1 MKRLLSAIA
10 FLSILFC
17 FTSNPIF
24 AQKGVQQLS
33 ENVGEFSKQVVE
45 LFEKSKRED
54 GQEAAQKFV
63 ANLNGAISGENQTAV
78 INTVN
83 EMFKKRMRTYP
94 HLFEYVQAV
103 NNLAQSSSDAQKFTE
118 WHGIVQTITQNI
130 KQSRFRDWQQFV
142 KFSISFFEDYSLF
155 KTRGKR
161 WEIQMVDY
169 SFKFAD
175 NDPEL
180 IVEEASLYAY
190 TAKDTLG
197 IINTKGS
204 FFPMKNIWKGKSGK
218 VTWERL
224 GFDPNVVY
232 VEIGSYDI
240 NLKDNDYVVEDALF
254 YHKTYFQRPLK
265 GKLTDKLSAKIK
277 GTFLYPEFLS
287 YETDLHMTNIAP
299 QLEFIGGFGLQG
311 EKIIGFGTEEQKAV
325 FKFFAE
331 DGRPIMSAKS
341 SRFGVKP
348 KQEINSVNTSVS
360 VYFAQ
365 DSIYHPSLNL
375 RYGINEKELQMV
387 RDSKASSK
395 IAFMSSFHQLE
406 ANVDAIFWKINT
418 PVINFKMASLRK
430 DLKVIFESFNL
441 YEKGRMAKYGV
452 ITGIDPVRKLGEI
465 ADGGTWRLH
474 SDRFAALLSP
484 RYETSNIL
492 ATLFD
497 LVEDGFIYYDGE
509 TSEITI
515 RDKALHYVRSSKGE
529 VDYDRIL
536 LVSEVDKP
544 DQENAQLDLDTKELL
559 VTGVE
564 RVALSDSQQ
573 VMMFPHEKLIRVKR
587 NRNMEVDGTIVAG
600 RVDLSGKN
608 FFFDYDPFTIKLD
621 SVDKMQIYV
630 PDETGKRQTVQ
641 GLAPIGTMVRDVS
654 GTLFIDKET
663 NKSGLKRYPSY
674 PRFVSD
680 KNSFLYY
687 NSSNLYEGA
696 YDKDRF
702 FFQLDPFEFEDLDEI
717 MPEQLNFAGTMISGG
732 IFPDFQQEAK
742 LQEDLSLGFTEETKV
757 DGYPIY
763 GLGTFTGS
771 ITMSNNGMKSNGKID
786 YLSSSFESEEF
797 NLLPDSMMAI
807 VDTFSMVRTKVNN
820 VEFPSVHNGKVTTK
834 WLPKQDSLLVKMR
847 NKKPF
852 KMFEDKVTL
861 RGNLLVS
868 SKGLKGTGTMNMA
881 QASIRA
887 DEFNYTSSTFQSDS
901 SDVIIKNEEV
911 AKVAFNS
918 YNVKSRV
925 DMDDMIGEFLANG
938 DNIPIVLPYNQF
950 KTTASEFYWVINEKL
965 INIRM
970 PENSANNYF
979 ESTHPDQ
986 GGLKFEAS
994 GGVVN
999 LEKNTIQIDGV
1010 PYINI
1015 ADAKI
1020 RPYDTKVLV
1029 NPEADIQPL
1038 ERALIVCD
1046 TLNEYHKLSNV
1057 KVKLKS
1063 INEFEANGTYRY
1075 KGKGL
1080 KKQKI
1085 AFDMVTTREI
1095 TKDEAEELEKPE
1107 LKGKFYT
1114 YGATNL
1120 PEDENLKLS
1129 KNIDFKGTV
1138 ILDSR
1143 EQFLIFD
1150 GFSKLELLSPQLD
1163 AQWFSFKDAI
1173 DPDNIQM
1180 DVTNPIGERK
1190 DTLFFGIMQDM
1201 DSLKL
1206 YSAFLTKKRTPLDI
1220 VLFRGTGDL
1229 NFNAEKNMYQVAS
1242 EEKLSGEALQGGV
1255 FTLLDEN
1262 NQVVTDGRITL
1273 GRNLGLVRLD
1283 AAGRI
1288 VNNLKTGEF
1297 SFRDVVMGIDFHFDE
1312 KMLESI
1318 GESFRYFNAEADEVN
1333 YSKEGFMNSAIELA
1347 NEKDVSELKRVIGQY
1362 GYLPERFKGLDQSF
1376 LLTDVEMV
1384 FDTSTRTIRTVG
1396 PIGVSFT
1403 GERYVNRM
1411 VNGYMEFGLRRSGD
1425 YFDIY
1430 FELEPDDGGKRPWY
1444 YFNYKKGTMSI
1455 ISSNPEF
1462 NQQIADMKEKERIKT
1477 NKKKGEIYQYVLAP
1491 MLKRNNFVARMK
1503 AAASA
1508 DAMKEE
1514 QGK

>member
-1 MKRLLSAIA
+1 MKRVTSAIA
-10 FLSILFC
+10 SFLIFIFLSPN
-17 FTSNPIF
+17 TVF

-33 ENVGEFSKQVVE
+33 TDVGEFSKQMIE

-54 GQEAAQKFV
+54 GQEAAEQFV
-63 ANLNGAISGENQTAV
+63 ANLKGAITGENQTAV

-83 EMFKKRMRTYP
+83 EMLKKRMRTYP
-94 HLFEYVQAV
+94 HLFLYISTINQFVISGAP
-103 NNLAQSSSDAQKFTE
+103 ADKFTE
-118 WHGIVQTITQNI
+118 WHGIVEKISTNMES
-130 KQSRFRDWQQFV
+130 SRFADWTEFLN
-142 KFSISFFEDYSLF
+142 FSQIFFEDFSLY

-169 SFKFAD
+169 EFKFTD
-175 NDPEL
+175 NIPEL

-190 TAKDTLG
+190 TAKDTMG

-204 FFPMKNIWKGKSGK
+204 FFPMKNLWKGQEGK

-224 GFDPNVVY
+224 GFDPNTVY

-240 NLKDNDYVVEDALF
+240 DLNASDYVVEDALF

-265 GKLTDKLSAKIK
+265 GKLTDKLSAKIQ

-287 YETDLHMTNIAP
+287 YETDIHMKNIAP
-299 QLEFIGGFGLQG
+299 QLEFEGGFGLQG
-311 EKIIGFGTEEQKAV
+311 EKIIGFGTEEKKAA
-325 FKFFAE
+325 FNFYAE
-331 DGRPIMSAKS
+331 DGRKIMVAKS
-341 SRFGVKP
+341 HRFGVKP
-348 KQEINSVNTSVS
+348 KEEINSVNTTVS

-375 RYGINEKELQMV
+375 RYNIPNKDLQLV
-387 RDSKASSK
+387 RDSKASSQ

-441 YEKGRMAKYGV
+441 FEKGRMLKYSV

-465 ADGGTWRLH
+465 AEGGTWQLE
-474 SDRFAALLSP
+474 SDRFASLLGNFQ
-484 RYETSNIL
+484 TSNIL

-509 TSEITI
+509 TKMITI
-515 RDKALHYVRSSKGE
+515 RDKALHYLHSMKGE
-529 VDYDRIL
+529 TDYDRIL
-536 LVSEVDKP
+536 LVSNVDKP

-564 RVALSDSQQ
+564 KVALSDSQQ
-573 VMMFPHEKLIRVKR
+573 VVMFPHEKLIRVKR

-600 RVDLSGKN
+600 RVDLTGKN

-630 PDETGKRQTVQ
+630 PDETGKHQSVQ
-641 GLAPIGTMVRDVS
+641 GLAPINTTVRDVS
-654 GTLFIDKET
+654 GTLFIDKEN
-663 NKSGLKRYPSY
+663 NKSGLERYPSY

-687 NSSNLYEGA
+687 ENPNLYDGA
-696 YDKDRF
+696 YSEDKF
-702 FFQLDPFEFEDLDEI
+702 YFQLDPFEFEDLDEI
-717 MPEQLNFAGTMISGG
+717 MPEQLNFAGTMVSGG
-732 IFPDFQQEAK
+732 IFPDFKQEAK

-757 DGYPIY
+757 EGYPIY

-771 ITMSNNGMKSNGKID
+771 ITMSNNGMKSTGRIN
-786 YLSSSFESEEF
+786 YLSSMLESEQF
-797 NLLPDSMMAI
+797 HLLPDSLMAKA
-807 VDTFSMVRTKVNN
+807 DTFAMERKKVNN
-820 VEFPSVHNGKVTTK
+820 VEFPSAHNGEVGVK
-834 WLPKQDSLLVKMR
+834 WLPKSDSMRVTMR

-852 KMFEDKVTL
+852 TMFEDKVTL
-861 RGNLLVS
+861 KGGLLLS
-868 SKGLKGTGTMNMA
+868 SKGLKGEGTMNMA

-887 DEFNYTSSTFQSDS
+887 DEFTYTSSTFQSDS
-901 SDVIIKNEEV
+901 SDVVIKNEEV

-938 DNIPIVLPYNQF
+938 DNIPIVLPYNQY

-970 PENSANNYF
+970 PENSQNNYF

-1020 RPYDTKVLV
+1020 RPYDTKVLI

-1038 ERALIVCD
+1038 ERALIVAD

-1057 KVKLKS
+1057 TVKIKS
-1063 INEFEANGTYRY
+1063 INEFEATGTYRY

-1080 KKQKI
+1080 KNQKI
-1085 AFDMVTTREI
+1085 DFDLVSTREY
-1095 TKDEAEELEKPE
+1095 TKEEMKELDKPE

-1114 YGATNL
+1114 YGATNM
-1120 PEDENLKLS
+1120 PEEEEFKLN
-1129 KNIDFKGTV
+1129 KNIDFKGN
-1138 ILDSR
+1138 ILLDSR
-1143 EQFLIFD
+1143 EQFLVFD
-1150 GFSKLELLSPQLD
+1150 GFAQLELLSPQLD
-1163 AQWFSFKDAI
+1163 VQWFSFKDAI

-1190 DTLFFGIMQDM
+1190 DTLMFGVLQDM
-1201 DSLKL
+1201 DSLNL
-1206 YSAFLTKKRTPLDI
+1206 YSAFLTKKRTPLDV

-1229 NFNAEKNMYQVAS
+1229 SYDSEKNMYQVAS
-1242 EEKLSGEALQGGV
+1242 KEKLSGESLKGDV
-1255 FTLLDEN
+1255 FTLLDET
-1262 NQVVTDGRITL
+1262 NQVVTDGRIYL
-1273 GRNLGLVRLD
+1273 GEDYGLVKVD

-1288 VNNLKTGEF
+1288 LNEMKTGKFE
-1297 SFRDVVMGIDFHFDE
+1297 FRDVVMGIDFHFDE
-1312 KMLESI
+1312 ELLESI
-1318 GESFRYFNAEADEVN
+1318 GESFRYYNAEADEVD
-1333 YSKEGFMNSAIELA
+1333 YSKDGFVNAAVELA
-1347 NEKDVSELKRVIGQY
+1347 SDKDAGELKRVIGQY

-1376 LLTDVEMV
+1376 LLTDLQMV
-1384 FDTSTRTIRTVG
+1384 FDTSTRTVRTTG

-1411 VNGYMEFGLRRSGD
+1411 VDGYIEFGLRRSGD
-1425 YFDIY
+1425 YFDVY
-1430 FELEPDDGGKRPWY
+1430 FELQPDENGKRPWY
-1444 YFNYKKGTMSI
+1444 YFSYKKGTMMI
-1455 ISSNPEF
+1455 LSSEPEF
-1462 NQQIADMKEKERIKT
+1462 NQKIADIKEKNRMKED
-1477 NKKKGEIYQYVLAP
+1477 KKRGLAYQFTLAP

-1503 AAASA
+1503 AAASS
-1508 DAMKEE
+1508 DAIDKE

>member
-1 MKRLLSAIA
+1 MKQVSSAIPFLLILL
-10 FLSILFC
+10 FLSP
-17 FTSNPIF
+17 TTIF

-33 ENVGEFSKQVVE
+33 TDIGEFSTQIKD

-54 GQEAAQKFV
+54 GQEAAAQFV
-63 ANLNGAISGENQTAV
+63 ANINGAIGAENQTAV

-83 EMFKKRMRTYP
+83 EVFKKRMRTYP
-94 HLFEYVQAV
+94 HLFNYVNAV
-103 NNLAQSSSDAQKFTE
+103 NSFIKSGGNDQKFTE
-118 WHGIVQTITQNI
+118 WHGILSQITSNI
-130 KQSRFRDWQQFV
+130 QQSRFRDWIRFV
-142 KFSISFFEDYSLF
+142 DFSNTFFEDYSLY

-169 SFKFAD
+169 SFKFAE
-175 NDPEL
+175 NVPEL

-190 TAKDTLG
+190 TAKDTMG

-204 FFPMKNIWKGKSGK
+204 FFPMENKWKGKEGK

-224 GFDPNVVY
+224 GFDPNNVY

-240 NLKDNDYVVEDALF
+240 DLKANDYVVEDALF

-265 GKLTDKLSAKIK
+265 GKLTDKLSAKVQ
-277 GTFLYPEFLS
+277 GTFRYPEFLS

-299 QLEFIGGFGLQG
+299 QLEFVGGFGLQG
-311 EKIIGFGTEEQKAV
+311 EKIIGFGTDEKKAI
-325 FKFFAE
+325 FNFFAE
-331 DGRPIMSAKS
+331 DGRRIMAAKS

-348 KQEINSVNTSVS
+348 DQEINSIATSVS

-365 DSIYHPSLNL
+365 DSIYHPSLNF
-375 RYGINEKELQMV
+375 RYNILEKELQMV
-387 RDSKASSK
+387 RDSKASSQ
-395 IAFMSSFHQLE
+395 IAYMSSFHQLE

-441 YEKGRMAKYGV
+441 YEKDRMAKYTV

-465 ADGGTWRLH
+465 AEGGTWHLE

-484 RYETSNIL
+484 RFQTSNIL
-492 ATLFD
+492 ATIFD
-497 LVEDGFIYYDGE
+497 LVQDGFIYYDGA
-509 TSEITI
+509 TNMITI

-529 VDYDRIL
+529 TDYDRIL

-573 VMMFPHEKLIRVKR
+573 VMIFPHEKLIRVKR
-587 NRNMEVDGTIVAG
+587 NRNMDIDGTVVAG

-630 PDETGKRQTVQ
+630 PDETGKRNTVQ

-654 GTLFIDKET
+654 GTLFIDKEN
-663 NKSGLKRYPSY
+663 NKSGLERYPSY

-687 NSSNLYEGA
+687 DNNKLYDGA
-696 YDKDRF
+696 YDKERF
-702 FFQLDPFEFEDLDEI
+702 YFQLDPFEFEDLDEI
-717 MPEQLNFAGTMISGG
+717 MPEQLNFAGKMVSGG
-732 IFPDFQQEAK
+732 IFPDFEQEAK
-742 LQEDLSLGFTEETKV
+742 LQEDLSLGFTEETSV
-757 DGYPIY
+757 NGYPIY

-771 ITMSNNGMKSNGKID
+771 IAMSNNGMKSTGRID
-786 YLSSSFESEEF
+786 YLSSILESEEF
-797 NLLPDSMMAI
+797 NLLPDSMMAK
-807 VDTFSMVRTKVNN
+807 VDTFSMERTKVNN
-820 VEFPSVHNGKVTTK
+820 IEFPSAHNSAVNVK
-834 WLPKQDSLLVKMR
+834 WLPKSDSMMVKMQ

-852 KMFEDKVTL
+852 AMFEDKVTL
-861 RGNLLVS
+861 RGNLLLT
-868 SKGLKGTGTMNMA
+868 SKGLKGNGTMNMA

-887 DEFNYTSSTFQSDS
+887 NEFSYTSSTFQSDS
-901 SDVIIKNEEV
+901 SDVVIKNEEV

-938 DNIPIVLPYNQF
+938 ENIPIVLPYNQF

-970 PENSANNYF
+970 PENSSNNYF
-979 ESTHPDQ
+979 ESMHPDQ

-1020 RPYDTKVLV
+1020 RPYDTKVLI
-1029 NPEADIQPL
+1029 NPEADVQPL

-1057 KVKLKS
+1057 EVKIKS
-1063 INEFEANGTYRY
+1063 INEFEASGTYRY
-1075 KGKGL
+1075 KGKNL

-1085 AFDMVTTREI
+1085 KFDMVTTRAY
-1095 TKDEAEELEKPE
+1095 TKDEANELDKPE
-1107 LKGKFYT
+1107 LKGKYYT

-1120 PEDENLKLS
+1120 PEDQEFKLS
-1129 KNIDFKGTV
+1129 KNIDYKGNA

-1150 GFSKLELLSPQLD
+1150 GFAKLELLSPQLD

-1190 DTLFFGIMQDM
+1190 DTLMFGILQDM
-1201 DSLKL
+1201 DSLTL
-1206 YSAFLTKKRTPLDI
+1206 YSAFLTKKRTPLDV

-1229 NFNAEKNMYQVAS
+1229 NFNAEKSMYQVAS
-1242 EEKLSGEALQGGV
+1242 KEKLSGESLQGSV
-1255 FTLLDEN
+1255 FTLLDEA
-1262 NQVVTDGRITL
+1262 NQVVTDGRL
-1273 GRNLGLVRLD
+1273 SFGDFGMVKVD
-1283 AAGRI
+1283 AAGRL
-1288 VNNLKTGEF
+1288 VNELKTGKFNF
-1297 SFRDVVMGIDFHFDE
+1297 SDVVLGVDFHFDE
-1312 KMLESI
+1312 KLLESV
-1318 GESFRYFNAEADEVN
+1318 GEAFRYYNGEADEVD
-1333 YSKEGFMNSAIELA
+1333 YSKVGFLNAAIELA

-1376 LLTDVEMV
+1376 LFTDLQMV
-1384 FDTSTRTIRTVG
+1384 FDTSTRTVRTVG
-1396 PIGVSFT
+1396 PIGVSFM

-1411 VNGYMEFGLRRSGD
+1411 IDGYIEFGLRRSGD

-1430 FELEPDDGGKRPWY
+1430 FELEPDEGGKRPWY
-1444 YFNYKKGTMSI
+1444 YFTYKKGTMMI
-1455 ISSNPEF
+1455 LSSEPEF
-1462 NQQIADMKEKERIKT
+1462 NQQIADMKEKNRLKAD
-1477 NKKKGEIYQYVLAP
+1477 KKRGLAYQYILAP
-1491 MLKRNNFVARMK
+1491 MTKRNNFVARMK
-1503 AAASA
+1503 TAASS
-1508 DAMKEE
+1508 DALEKEE
-1514 QGK
+1514 GK